1 MREPN
6 FSFPAQNKAAVCITS
21 ALYDRRALDCTAIL
35 PLINSLTHLSYL
47 TSTSPRI
54 REILVLDGGLERLIH
69 ILKTCQRTDKRS
81 TWKWSLAFQCVV
93 NVGVRGNEQIRT
105 SVVEAEMIP
114 VVMQLLGNFLKTLDQ
129 LGSDK
134 STTTFTSPTSYHGI
148 LDSMPGSTLE
158 KSPFAHDDVLP
169 QTATPARRKTIF
181 RPSVARLASIP
192 TPSQQ
197 QPQQPSDS
205 KAFPR
210 EEDVLLSLQLLAYLS
225 KYPHLRKTLHS
236 KYDENVFSIVQQF
249 THRQHPHAIQYWAG
263 VIMRNAC
270 RKDETNG
277 GIRQCA
283 NMQCGKWERFP
294 REFAKCRRCR
304 KAKYCSKTCQSKA
317 WSEGHR
323 WWCVERHTPS
333 LPARDETSATSQP
346 TASTEPEPP
355 QPPSIMINQPTTTDV
370 SVGEVATPP
379 PSSLAVFDRSLNGAS
394 SSSDNTHGIPTDVDQ
409 EQRHVMMDVDP

>member
-1 MREPN
+1 
-6 FSFPAQNKAAVCITS
+6 
-21 ALYDRRALDCTAIL
+21 
-35 PLINSLTHLSYL
+35 
-47 TSTSPRI
+47 
-54 REILVLDGGLERLIH
+54 
-69 ILKTCQRTDKRS
+69 
-81 TWKWSLAFQCVV
+81 
-93 NVGVRGNEQIRT
+93 
-105 SVVEAEMIP
+105 MIP
-114 VVMQLLGNFLKTLDQ
+114 VVLQLLGNFLKTLDQ
-129 LGSDK
+129 LGAEK
-134 STTTFTSPTSYHGI
+134 SSTFIAPNNYHG
-148 LDSMPGSTLE
+148 LLESMPSSATSTLE

-169 QTATPARRKTIF
+169 QASIPARRKTIF
-181 RPSVARLASIP
+181 RPSVARLATIP
-192 TPSQQ
+192 LAQQ
-197 QPQQPSDS
+197 QQQQPSDS
-205 KAFPR
+205 KAFQR

-249 THRQHPHAIQYWAG
+249 THRQHPPAIQYWAG

-323 WWCVERHTPS
+323 WWCVERHAPS
-333 LPARDETSATSQP
+333 LPTRDDVSSATTQP
-346 TASTEPEPP
+346 VAEPETIITAT
-355 QPPSIMINQPTTTDV
+355 QPPSIMINQPTATEV

-409 EQRHVMMDVDP
+409 EQRHVLMDVDP

>member
-35 PLINSLTHLSYL
+35 PLINLLTHLSYL

-129 LGSDK
+129 LGTDK
-134 STTTFTSPTSYHGI
+134 ASTFTSSTGYHGL
-148 LDSMPGSTLE
+148 LDTMPASTLE

-169 QTATPARRKTIF
+169 PASTPARRKTIF
-181 RPSVARLASIP
+181 RPSVTRL
-192 TPSQQ
+192 PSSS
-197 QPQQPSDS
+197 PFPRPSQQPSDV
-205 KAFPR
+205 KAFQR

-236 KYDENVFSIVQQF
+236 KYEENVFSVVQQF
-249 THRQHPHAIQYWAG
+249 THRQHPAAIQYWAG

-323 WWCVERHTPS
+323 WWCVERHAPS
-333 LPARDETSATSQP
+333 LPTREEPQP
-346 TASTEPEPP
+346 IANEPETATV
-355 QPPSIMINQPTTTDV
+355 QPILNQPAPPPEI

-379 PSSLAVFDRSLNGAS
+379 PSSLTVFDRSLNGAS
-394 SSSDNTHGIPTDVDQ
+394 SSSDNTHGISTDVDQ
-409 EQRHVMMDVDP
+409 DQRHVMMDVDP

>member
-6 FSFPAQNKAAVCITS
+6 FSFPSQNKAAVCITS

-54 REILVLDGGLERLIH
+54 REILVLDGGLERLVH

-114 VVMQLLGNFLKTLDQ
+114 VVMHLLGNFLKTLDQ

-134 STTTFTSPTSYHGI
+134 NAYASPTSGYHAI
-148 LDSMPGSTLE
+148 LESMPSALE

-169 QTATPARRKTIF
+169 PASTPARRRTIF
-181 RPSVARLASIP
+181 RPTASSSF
-192 TPSQQ
+192 TPSPQSNSTP
-197 QPQQPSDS
+197 QPPDIKTFQ
-205 KAFPR
+205 R

-236 KYDENVFSIVQQF
+236 KYDENVFSIVQHF
-249 THRQHPHAIQYWAG
+249 THRHHPPAIQYWAG

-317 WSEGHR
+317 WSDGHR
-323 WWCVERHTPS
+323 WWCVERHAPS
-333 LPARDETSATSQP
+333 LPTTREDGASQTSAVVTETEPTQP
-346 TASTEPEPP
+346 T
-355 QPPSIMINQPTTTDV
+355 QPPSIMINQPTAEV

-394 SSSDNTHGIPTDVDQ
+394 SSSDNAHGLTPDVDQ
-409 EQRHVMMDVDP
+409 DQRHVMMDVDP

>member
-1 MREPN
+1 
-6 FSFPAQNKAAVCITS
+6 
-21 ALYDRRALDCTAIL
+21 
-35 PLINSLTHLSYL
+35 
-47 TSTSPRI
+47 
-54 REILVLDGGLERLIH
+54 
-69 ILKTCQRTDKRS
+69 
-81 TWKWSLAFQCVV
+81 
-93 NVGVRGNEQIRT
+93 
-105 SVVEAEMIP
+105 
-114 VVMQLLGNFLKTLDQ
+114 
-129 LGSDK
+129 
-134 STTTFTSPTSYHGI
+134 
-148 LDSMPGSTLE
+148 MPQASI
-158 KSPFAHDDVLP
+158 
-169 QTATPARRKTIF
+169 PARRKTIF
-181 RPSVARLASIP
+181 RPSVARLATIP
-192 TPSQQ
+192 LAQQ
-197 QPQQPSDS
+197 QQPSDS
-205 KAFPR
+205 KAFQR

-236 KYDENVFSIVQQF
+236 KYDKNVFSIVQQF
-249 THRQHPHAIQYWAG
+249 THRQHPPAIQYWAG

-323 WWCVERHTPS
+323 WWCVERHAPS
-333 LPARDETSATSQP
+333 LPARDDASSATTQP
-346 TASTEPEPP
+346 VAEPETITTAT
-355 QPPSIMINQPTTTDV
+355 QPPSIMINQPTATEV